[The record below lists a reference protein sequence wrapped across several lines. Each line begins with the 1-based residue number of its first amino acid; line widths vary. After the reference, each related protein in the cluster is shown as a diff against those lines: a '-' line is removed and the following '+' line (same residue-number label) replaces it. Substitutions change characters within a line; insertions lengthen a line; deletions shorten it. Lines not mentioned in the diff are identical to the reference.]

1 MRRIAVLAVAC
12 AVLCLTACAAPD
24 PQEAGSH
31 SEAQC
36 PGNETSMREA
46 PLPQT
51 EVEETPDEISNPQVR
66 AESGAPTADH
76 PAAKPT
82 STDRSD
88 AAPTSPPAENSPKP
102 SEPPK
107 TDPPPAASEPVPTE
121 PPAPAPTPESTPAP
135 EPTPDPTPE
144 PTPDPEPAF
153 DIGYWVGYAQSYG
166 QSAGLTYDSTATD
179 CWDNP
184 IIASANSIYLERDIR
199 SRLDLYKADGMTYFC
214 VWAQSRP
221 DGRYDIYIG
230 YA

>member
-24 PQEAGSH
+24 PQEASSH

-82 STDRSD
+82 STDQPAGGELAQAVR
-88 AAPTSPPAENSPKP
+88 AAENG
-102 SEPPK
+102 
-107 TDPPPAASEPVPTE
+107 PAARGV
-121 PPAPAPTPESTPAP
+121 
-135 EPTPDPTPE
+135 
-144 PTPDPEPAF
+144 
-153 DIGYWVGYAQSYG
+153 
-166 QSAGLTYDSTATD
+166 
-179 CWDNP
+179 
-184 IIASANSIYLERDIR
+184 
-199 SRLDLYKADGMTYFC
+199 
-214 VWAQSRP
+214 
-221 DGRYDIYIG
+221 
-230 YA
+230 